1 MCKTCRFD
9 LRFQS
14 GSDKILK
21 IVIEIR
27 PHHLGSSY
35 GQTASSH
42 FTFVWLLY
50 EPTDTRP
57 GSLQEEE
64 VQKQQQQL
72 QEDRQEW
79 QRKKEEYQKDLER
92 LRDAQRK
99 LERDKEAVQRQFDKM
114 GDVRLSEVRKTS
126 GNFL

>member
-1 MCKTCRFD
+1 M
-9 LRFQS
+9 
-14 GSDKILK
+14 
-21 IVIEIR
+21 
-27 PHHLGSSY
+27 
-35 GQTASSH
+35 
-42 FTFVWLLY
+42 LY
-50 EPTDTRP
+50 EPVDTRP
-57 GSLQEEE
+57 HSLQEEE

-114 GDVRLSEVRKTS
+114 GDVRLSEVSIRPVGTS
-126 GNFL
+126 CSPSLTVNHAAVSLPKYLPEFSSSIPYPPVEDSLHHIR